1 MSSDSTKNPSKITQ
15 EPSNTGR
22 IITRGSPG
30 FGELSQKEELPDMRD
45 LPTISKSSTSES
57 SDSDQSSDVTSSTA
71 GQVSKRDNPIGRQT
85 NSSDISEITGK
96 GDLTTAE
103 KIAILDAELKS
114 SAGRFDQAISEARTE
129 QQKDRIKI
137 QSKKS
142 DTDIETPPQNTMPED
157 GLDSIDPR
165 TGELRKVVSAGSSKD
180 DNAETYPIPE
190 DILDNS
196 KDEDVTAKQLRE
208 RAERE
213 PDPVKREALWERYR
227 KYMGIKK

>member
-1 MSSDSTKNPSKITQ
+1 
-15 EPSNTGR
+15 
-22 IITRGSPG
+22 
-30 FGELSQKEELPDMRD
+30 MRD
-45 LPTISKSSTSES
+45 LPTISRSSTSES
-57 SDSDQSSDVTSSTA
+57 SDKDRSSNDPSSVA
-71 GQVSKRDNPIGRQT
+71 GQASKRDNPIGRET
-85 NSSDISEITGK
+85 NSSDISEITGR

-114 SAGRFDQAISEARTE
+114 SAGQFDQAISEARTD
-129 QQKDRIKI
+129 QQRDRIKVP
-137 QSKKS
+137 SEKS
-142 DTDIETPPQNTMPED
+142 DTDIKNSSQNSMPED

-165 TGELRKVVSAGSSKD
+165 TGELRNVVSAESSKE
-180 DNAETYPIPE
+180 DNAKINPIPE

-227 KYMGIKK
+227 KYMGINK

>member
-1 MSSDSTKNPSKITQ
+1 MIDLPMKSVSSASSSSEENRSSNYPSSARSQISKQNNSSDKA
-15 EPSNTGR
+15 
-22 IITRGSPG
+22 
-30 FGELSQKEELPDMRD
+30 
-45 LPTISKSSTSES
+45 TS
-57 SDSDQSSDVTSSTA
+57 
-71 GQVSKRDNPIGRQT
+71 
-85 NSSDISEITGK
+85 SSDISEITGR

-114 SAGRFDQAISEARTE
+114 SAGQFDQAISEARTE
-129 QQKDRIKI
+129 QQKDRVKV

>member
-1 MSSDSTKNPSKITQ
+1 MKSVSSASSSSEENRSSNYPSSARSQISKQNSSSDKA
-15 EPSNTGR
+15 
-22 IITRGSPG
+22 
-30 FGELSQKEELPDMRD
+30 
-45 LPTISKSSTSES
+45 TS
-57 SDSDQSSDVTSSTA
+57 
-71 GQVSKRDNPIGRQT
+71 
-85 NSSDISEITGK
+85 SSDISEITGR

-114 SAGRFDQAISEARTE
+114 SAGQFDQAISEARTE
-129 QQKDRIKI
+129 QQKDRIKV

>member
-1 MSSDSTKNPSKITQ
+1 
-15 EPSNTGR
+15 
-22 IITRGSPG
+22 
-30 FGELSQKEELPDMRD
+30 MRD
-45 LPTISKSSTSES
+45 LPIKSASSTNSSSEESRS
-57 SDSDQSSDVTSSTA
+57 SNYPSSATS
-71 GQVSKRDNPIGRQT
+71 QRSKHNNASGKT
-85 NSSDISEITGK
+85 TTSSDISEITGR

-114 SAGRFDQAISEARTE
+114 SAGQFDQAISEARTE
-129 QQKDRIKI
+129 QQKDRIKVP
-137 QSKKS
+137 SEKS
-142 DTDIETPPQNTMPED
+142 DTDIENPPQNTMPED

-180 DNAETYPIPE
+180 NTAEIYPIPE

>member
-1 MSSDSTKNPSKITQ
+1 
-15 EPSNTGR
+15 
-22 IITRGSPG
+22 
-30 FGELSQKEELPDMRD
+30 MRD
-45 LPTISKSSTSES
+45 LPMKSVSSASSSSEENRSSNYPSSARSQISKQNNS
-57 SDSDQSSDVTSSTA
+57 SDKATS
-71 GQVSKRDNPIGRQT
+71 
-85 NSSDISEITGK
+85 SSDISEITGR

-114 SAGRFDQAISEARTE
+114 SAGQFDQAISEARTE
-129 QQKDRIKI
+129 QQKDRIKV